1 MGDPIRVVLADDD
14 PAFLEALAVALELD
28 GRFEVVGMAGDGG
41 EAFQLGCWQEPDVVV
56 MDAEMPRI
64 DGWEAARLL
73 SQSRPRTCVL
83 MVSGADRRC
92 SPIGRTRSASP
103 PSSRRPASTR
113 SWTRSQRWQF
123 IANSPHA
130 LSNSTCAIAVSA

>member
-1 MGDPIRVVLADDD
+1 MSDPIRVVLADDD

-83 MVSGADRRC
+83 TTTHEMTDVTSMIAVAVATASTMLFSVARAIDGNAMTKRYGSSVSV
-92 SPIGRTRSASP
+92 RSA
-103 PSSRRPASTR
+103 ASEGT
-113 SWTRSQRWQF
+113 
-123 IANSPHA
+123 A
-130 LSNSTCAIAVSA
+130 

>member
-83 MVSGADRRC
+83 MVSGADPEVLAHRAD
-92 SPIGRTRSASP
+92 SIGVSAFLPKTS
-103 PSSRRPASTR
+103 
-113 SWTRSQRWQF
+113 
-123 IANSPHA
+123 IDEIVD
-130 LSNSTCAIAVSA
+130 AIAALAVRCE

>member
-1 MGDPIRVVLADDD
+1 MSDPIRVVLADDD

-64 DGWEAARLL
+64 YGWEAARLL
-73 SQSRPRTCVL
+73 SQSRQQTCVL
-83 MVSGADRRC
+83 MVSGADREVIAHRAD
-92 SPIGRTRSASP
+92 SIGVSAFLPKTS
-103 PSSRRPASTR
+103 
-113 SWTRSQRWQF
+113 
-123 IANSPHA
+123 IDEIVD
-130 LSNSTCAIAVSA
+130 AIAALAVRCE

>member
-14 PAFLEALAVALELD
+14 PAFLEALALALEAD

-73 SQSRPRTCVL
+73 RQSKARTCVL
-83 MVSGADRRC
+83 MVSGADPEVFAHRAGQ
-92 SPIGRTRSASP
+92 IG
-103 PSSRRPASTR
+103 
-113 SWTRSQRWQF
+113 
-123 IANSPHA
+123 
-130 LSNSTCAIAVSA
+130 VSAFLPKTSFEAIVEAVAGLAGGTD